1 MKPKRL
7 QEGDRLPPV
16 TLKTRVRVI
25 GAESGKD
32 FVWKQITTEDLFK
45 GKRIAL
51 FSIPGAFTP
60 VCSCDHLPSYESRY
74 DDILKMG
81 VDDVYCISMNDAFV
95 MRQWGITQGL
105 REELQDNSHPMNPGN
120 FQRVKLIPDGTGTFT
135 RAVGMSFTF
144 ENACGLGER
153 SWRYSAVINDMV
165 VEKIFMEEDG
175 NMADNDTIT
184 TLEVSDGQTMLHY
197 LEETAQKFSKTHL

>member
-74 DDILKMG
+74 GENPPSSLLSLVLILDIDDILKMG

-95 MRQWGITQGL
+95 MRQVRGNNPCLASHLTSLSGL
-105 REELQDNSHPMNPGN
+105 DDSGESH
-120 FQRVKLIPDGTGTFT
+120 RD
-135 RAVGMSFTF
+135 
-144 ENACGLGER
+144 
-153 SWRYSAVINDMV
+153 
-165 VEKIFMEEDG
+165 
-175 NMADNDTIT
+175 
-184 TLEVSDGQTMLHY
+184 
-197 LEETAQKFSKTHL
+197 